1 MKVNYRKQRYDW
13 MNQYGQNI
21 LGKKDISQKVCLHR
35 LKIDDMARWESLSQ
49 ANKATTPKP
58 FASQFGTVKAGDIKY
73 KDLNNDGQI
82 DAYDKT
88 YICRGD
94 VPTMVYGFGFTLGW
108 KNLSLG
114 MMFQGTH
121 DAERYNER

>member
-1 MKVNYRKQRYDW
+1 M
-13 MNQYGQNI
+13 
-21 LGKKDISQKVCLHR
+21 
-35 LKIDDMARWESLSQ
+35 SQ

-108 KNLSLG
+108 KNLSLDVVFNYSLG
-114 MMFQGTH
+114 NDVYNYQRRLLESGSRFHNQTTAMLSRWTH
-121 DAERYNER
+121 EGQETDIPRIYYLDAPG

>member
-1 MKVNYRKQRYDW
+1 MIRHV
-13 MNQYGQNI
+13 G
-21 LGKKDISQKVCLHR
+21 
-35 LKIDDMARWESLSQ
+35 SLCPRQ
-49 ANKATTPKP
+49 IKLLLRKP
-58 FASQFGTVKAGDIKY
+58 FASQFGTVKARVISY

-114 MMFQGTH
+114 MMFQGTP
-121 DAERYNER
+121 

>member
-1 MKVNYRKQRYDW
+1 MDESIWTEYSRKKGYIAEGLFTQAE
-13 MNQYGQNI
+13 
-21 LGKKDISQKVCLHR
+21 
-35 LKIDDMARWESLSQ
+35 IDDMARWESLSQ

-94 VPTMVYGFGFTLGW
+94 VPTMSMVLDSRRLEKTFIGYDV
-108 KNLSLG
+108 
-114 MMFQGTH
+114 QGVAGCRTCI
-121 DAERYNER
+121 ER

>member
-1 MKVNYRKQRYDW
+1 MD
-13 MNQYGQNI
+13 I
-21 LGKKDISQKVCLHR
+21 LGKKGYIAEGLFTQAE
-35 LKIDDMARWESLSQ
+35 IDDMARWESLSQ

-94 VPTMVYGFGFTLGW
+94 VPTMVYGFGWVGRTF
-108 KNLSLG
+108 
-114 MMFQGTH
+114 H
-121 DAERYNER
+121 